1 MTGVSIEI
9 HVITGRASIA
19 EKMRRSGLVLT
30 QLGTFVASTVVL
42 WRLAKAEG
50 QNYWGHNGAERSGSE
65 RMSTLTNHRER
76 WCSIINVTRMTATVP
91 SPYG

>member
-9 HVITGRASIA
+9 HAITGRASIA

-50 QNYWGHNGAERSGSE
+50 QNY
-65 RMSTLTNHRER
+65 
-76 WCSIINVTRMTATVP
+76 
-91 SPYG
+91 